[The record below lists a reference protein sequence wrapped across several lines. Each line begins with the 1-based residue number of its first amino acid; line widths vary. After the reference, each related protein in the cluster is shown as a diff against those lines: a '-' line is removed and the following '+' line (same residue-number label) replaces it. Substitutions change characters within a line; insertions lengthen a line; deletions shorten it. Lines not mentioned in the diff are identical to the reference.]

1 MKLVFPGGEHPQ
13 VLLGHGV
20 NRIGSDPQSTIV
32 IDRPGVMPQHCQLHV
47 TAQGV
52 MLDVPSGT
60 AVTVNGRNVAGLIA
74 LRPGDSVGFDQ
85 VLAKLAALGPAPA
98 MQRPLAGTELD
109 SANDD
114 PGVTAVRPVI
124 PRFMLRG
131 VSPDA
136 AGRNEPLFGVLT
148 VGRGAE
154 CALRF
159 DAPGMSRLHARL
171 MPTDEGVQ
179 IEDLGSSNGTFLNG
193 ERVLRTVARVGDE
206 IGFDTLRFRL
216 VAAAQREP
224 VQVVARSMRDAPKKN
239 SAPMPAWGWMTLL
252 AVAAAGVAAAALL
265 R

>member
-47 TAQGV
+47 TTQGV

-60 AVTVNGRNVAGLIA
+60 AVTVNGRSVAGLIA
-74 LRPGDSVGFDQ
+74 LRPGDSVGFDR
-85 VLAKLAALGPAPA
+85 VMAKLAALGPAPA
-98 MQRPLAGTELD
+98 MQRPLPGTELD

-131 VSPDA
+131 VSADA
-136 AGRNEPLFGVLT
+136 SGRNEPLFGVLT
-148 VGRGAE
+148 VGRGSE
-154 CALRF
+154 CAMRF
-159 DAPGMSRLHARL
+159 DAPGLSRIHARL

-193 ERVLRTVARVGDE
+193 ERVLRAQARVGDE

-224 VQVVARSMRDAPKKN
+224 VQVVARSMRASPKQVSGGAP
-239 SAPMPAWGWMTLL
+239 WGWIALVAVL
-252 AVAAAGVAAAALL
+252 AAVAAAVVLI
-265 R
+265 